1 VDAHV
6 DENAS
11 GLGRKGDE
19 EACEVSK
26 ELVMPDHSSGELR
39 RTGRILLIEAV
50 GLNSVDLP
58 E

>member
-1 VDAHV
+1 MSTKMPPDWAEKVT
-6 DENAS
+6 
-11 GLGRKGDE
+11 
-19 EACEVSK
+19 K